1 MNGFWLFLIF
11 LVVFAAVYWFFSSR
25 RAKATPPDLY
35 RKLLLSAMGDR
46 AMAERLIELERRRH
60 PEANRAQLIR
70 YAIERWE
77 RDNQ

>member
-1 MNGFWLFLIF
+1 MSGFWLFLIF
-11 LVVFAAVYWFFSSR
+11 IVILIVAYWLFAPR
-25 RAKATPPDLY
+25 RSKATPPDLY

-60 PEANRAQLIR
+60 PEASRAQLIR

>member
-1 MNGFWLFLIF
+1 MNRFWLLLIF
-11 LVVFAAVYWFFSSR
+11 ITVLVVVYWFFTSR
-25 RAKATPPDLY
+25 RVKATPPDLY
-35 RKLLLSAMGDR
+35 RKLLHCAMGDQ
-46 AMAERLIELERRRH
+46 AMAERLIGLERRQH